1 MNIKIDEALEL
12 KQVQV
17 HEKTELYNLV
27 DNNREQLRE
36 WLPWVDY
43 MTKDIQYGPI
53 IEAWQETNDALEGL
67 TLGVYYNGVLVGM
80 CGYNRIISLS
90 HRAEVGYWLAEE
102 YVGKGIMTRAV
113 TGLIDYGFNNLE
125 LHRIDIVAG
134 EYNEKSRS
142 IPKRLNF
149 TQEAVM
155 KDYEFLYDKYHDC
168 ALYRMI
174 KSDWLTNN

>member
-1 MNIKIDEALEL
+1 MKIKINDVLEL
-12 KQVQV
+12 RQVQV
-17 HEKTELYNLV
+17 HEKTALYKLV
-27 DNNREQLRE
+27 DENRTQLRA

-67 TLGVYYNGVLVGM
+67 TLGVYYEGALAGM
-80 CGYNRIISLS
+80 CGYNRIIGLS
-90 HRAEVGYWLAEE
+90 HRAEIGYWLAED
-102 YVGKGIMTRAV
+102 YVGKGIMTKAV
-113 TGLIDYGFNNLE
+113 TGLIDYGFDNLN
-125 LHRIDIVAG
+125 LHRIDIIAG
-134 EYNEKSRS
+134 TENKKSRS
-142 IPKRLNF
+142 IPERLDF

-174 KSDWLTNN
+174 KSDWLTKN